1 MVLKSPEQKGSSY
14 NKSNSI
20 EGIEGIEGKDIRK
33 MLSAIPPRPDYDTW
47 LRIASAVWSQVGLAE
62 GTGLLQE
69 WSPEEKEGEYAAKHK
84 ARLKQ
89 VGVGTLIYY
98 AKQHGFDFV
107 AWRGERAE
115 SAARHMFTTCITNR
129 PATPFKPKGERLT
142 FAAPAT
148 QLPPTPRTIS
158 APRIDMTEAERVA
171 KELLKL
177 HDADFIA
184 EETDADARFFA
195 RVAHVFRGTFT
206 C

>member
-1 MVLKSPEQKGSSY
+1 MVLKSPEQRGVSY

-20 EGIEGIEGKDIRK
+20 EGIEGIEGEDIRK
-33 MLSAIPPRPDYDTW
+33 MLSAIPPRPDYETW
-47 LRIASAVWSQVGLAE
+47 LRIASAVWSQAGMAE
-62 GTGLLQE
+62 GARLLQE
-69 WSPEEKEGEYAAKHK
+69 WSAEEKAGEYAAKYNS
-84 ARLKQ
+84 RLKQ

-107 AWRGERAE
+107 AWRRERAE
-115 SAARHMFTTCITNR
+115 RAAMHRFSPCITNR

-148 QLPPTPRTIS
+148 QAGPKPRVDR
-158 APRIDMTEAERVA
+158 AEAERIA

-177 HDADFIA
+177 HDAGLIA
-184 EETDADARFFA
+184 EETNADARFFA